1 MQHASQ
7 SLVLAGQAL
16 TQHDPHNY
24 FSISHPAKQS
34 FSYSRLFY
42 STSLCSIQSIT
53 TWSIS
58 IKYLMK
64 KNVCP
69 LTPKLSI
76 NQGKIPTTHYTN
88 VTIVYTFALWR
99 SMFVP
104 VFQPYT
110 CEHMGH
116 CDSLLLG
123 TAMHLVHLVVCTEM
137 NVPVFQPQ
145 AHTHV
150 HMCVYMCVAA

>member
-1 MQHASQ
+1 MCVHWLPSC
-7 SLVLAGQAL
+7 L
-16 TQHDPHNY
+16 Y
-24 FSISHPAKQS
+24 
-34 FSYSRLFY
+34 
-42 STSLCSIQSIT
+42 
-53 TWSIS
+53 
-58 IKYLMK
+58 
-64 KNVCP
+64 
-69 LTPKLSI
+69 I

-116 CDSLLLG
+116 GDTLLLG

-150 HMCVYMCVAA
+150 HVCVYMCVAAWGQGSYCKCYIHQADCSFLLLYKLVSTVVCWKFILQLTMMYKTESTTSCEYLLL